1 MRRFQW
7 YIIYSGEIYMAWN
20 EPGNKDPWG
29 RNKNNSSL
37 DGVFKDFKKTINDL
51 FGSGSS
57 VPPSPKKS
65 AGLLSGIIL
74 AIYFLSGI
82 YIVNDG
88 ERGVVLQFGS
98 FNEITMP
105 GPHWIPRFIQSVEIV
120 DVSKIRSVQQ
130 KAVMLT
136 EDENIVSIS
145 FAIQYD
151 IKDASDFIFN
161 LREPDITVSQAGES
175 AIREVMGQNT
185 MDFIITE
192 GRTKVAEDTKGLLQ
206 NVLDTYGAG
215 VNVQSLNILEAQP
228 PEQVQD
234 AFSDAIK
241 AREDEQRYINEAE
254 AYRNEIIP
262 LARGQAKQMLEQAIA
277 YKVKLI
283 NAAEGEASRFTQ
295 LYSEYKKA
303 PAVTKERLYLEAV
316 ESVLSN
322 SSKVMIDV
330 EGGNNMMY
338 LPLDQLINRNQPKIA
353 NQDGGNQSSTGADST
368 SIMDRITSNKNNF
381 NLRKR
386 DLYNE

>member
-1 MRRFQW
+1 
-7 YIIYSGEIYMAWN
+7 MAWN

-29 RNKNNSSL
+29 RNKNNSNL
-37 DGVFKDFKKTINDL
+37 DGVFKDFKKTFDDL
-51 FGSGSS
+51 LGSSGSAT
-57 VPPSPKKS
+57 PPSPKKS
-65 AGLLSGIIL
+65 AGFLAAIIF
-74 AIYFLSGI
+74 AVYFLSGI

-98 FNEITMP
+98 FKEITMP

-120 DVSKIRSVQQ
+120 DVSNIRSVQQ

-151 IKDASDFIFN
+151 IKDASDYIFN
-161 LREPDITVSQAGES
+161 LRDPEVTVSQSGES

-206 NVLDTYGAG
+206 IVLDTYGAG
-215 VNVQSLNILEAQP
+215 VNILSLNILEAQP

-262 LARGQAKQMLEQAIA
+262 LARGKAKQMLEQAIA

-295 LYSEYKKA
+295 LYNEYKKA
-303 PAVTKERLYLEAV
+303 PSVTKERLYLEAV

-322 SSKVMIDV
+322 SSKVMVDI

-338 LPLDQLINRNQPKIA
+338 LPLDQLINRNQ
-353 NQDGGNQSSTGADST
+353 NRSNSDQDIQSSTTNST
-368 SIMDRITSNKNNF
+368 PSILDRINDNKNNF

>member
-1 MRRFQW
+1 MTSFLW
-7 YIIYSGEIYMAWN
+7 YIIYTGENNMAWN

-29 RNKNNSSL
+29 RNKNNSSI
-37 DGVFKDFKKTINDL
+37 DGVFKDFKKTIDDL
-51 FGSGSS
+51 LGNSNSI
-57 VPPSPKKS
+57 PPTSKKS
-65 AGLLSGIIL
+65 AGFLSAIIL
-74 AIYFLSGI
+74 VIYLLSGI

-105 GPHWIPRFIQSVEIV
+105 GPHWVPRFIQSVEIV

-175 AIREVMGQNT
+175 AIREVMGQNS
-185 MDFIITE
+185 MDYIITE
-192 GRTKVAEDTKGLLQ
+192 GRTGVAADTKKLLQ
-206 NVLDTYGAG
+206 SVLDSYGAG
-215 VNVQSLNILEAQP
+215 VNIQTLNILEAQP

-262 LARGQAKQMLEQAIA
+262 LARGKAKQMIEQAIA

-283 NAAEGEASRFTQ
+283 NSAEGEASRFSQ
-295 LYSEYKKA
+295 LFSEYRKA
-303 PAVTKERLYLEAV
+303 PEVTKERLYLEAV
-316 ESVLSN
+316 ESVLSK
-322 SSKVMIDV
+322 SSKIMIDV
-330 EGGNNMMY
+330 DGGNNLMY
-338 LPLDQLINRNQPKIA
+338 LPLDQLINRNPARSSIDQPVQ
-353 NQDGGNQSSTGADST
+353 QDNDA
-368 SIMDRITSNKNNF
+368 SIMNQINNNKNNF

>member
-1 MRRFQW
+1 
-7 YIIYSGEIYMAWN
+7 MAWN

-37 DGVFKDFKKTINDL
+37 DGVFKDFKKTIDDL
-51 FGSGSS
+51 LGSGSS

-353 NQDGGNQSSTGADST
+353 NQDGDNQSSTGVDNT
-368 SIMDRITSNKNNF
+368 YIMDRITSNKNNF

>member
-1 MRRFQW
+1 
-7 YIIYSGEIYMAWN
+7 MAWN

-29 RNKNNSSL
+29 RNKNNSSI

-51 FGSGSS
+51 LGSGGS

-65 AGLLSGIIL
+65 VGLLSGIIL

-105 GPHWIPRFIQSVEIV
+105 GPHWIPRFVQSVEIV

-206 NVLDTYGAG
+206 NVLDIYGAG

-295 LYSEYKKA
+295 LFTEYKKA

-338 LPLDQLINRNQPKIA
+338 LPLDQLINRNQPKA
-353 NQDGGNQSSTGADST
+353 ENQNNGNQSSAGVGST
-368 SIMDRITSNKNNF
+368 SIMDRINSNKNNF

>member
-1 MRRFQW
+1 
-7 YIIYSGEIYMAWN
+7 MAWN

-29 RNKNNSSL
+29 RNKNNSNL
-37 DGVFKDFKKTINDL
+37 DGVFKDFKKIFDDL
-51 FGSGSS
+51 LGSSGSAT
-57 VPPSPKKS
+57 PPSPKKS
-65 AGLLSGIIL
+65 AGFLAAIIF
-74 AIYFLSGI
+74 AVYFLSGI

-98 FNEITMP
+98 FKEITMP
-105 GPHWIPRFIQSVEIV
+105 GPHWIPRFVQSVEIV
-120 DVSKIRSVQQ
+120 DVSNIRSVQQ

-151 IKDASDFIFN
+151 IKDASDYIFN
-161 LREPDITVSQAGES
+161 LREPEVTVSQSGES
-175 AIREVMGQNT
+175 AIREVMGQNS

-192 GRTKVAEDTKGLLQ
+192 GRTQVAEDTKELLQ
-206 NVLDTYGAG
+206 IVLDTYGAG
-215 VNVQSLNILEAQP
+215 VNILSLNILEAQP

-262 LARGQAKQMLEQAIA
+262 LARGKAKQMLEQAIA

-295 LYSEYKKA
+295 LYNEYKKA

-322 SSKVMIDV
+322 SSKVMIDI

-338 LPLDQLINRNQPKIA
+338 LPLDQLINRNQNRTQS
-353 NQDGGNQSSTGADST
+353 NQDMQSSTT
-368 SIMDRITSNKNNF
+368 NNNQTILDRINDNKNNF

>member
-1 MRRFQW
+1 
-7 YIIYSGEIYMAWN
+7 MAWN

-37 DGVFKDFKKTINDL
+37 DGVFKDFKKTIDDL
-51 FGSGSS
+51 LGSGST

-353 NQDGGNQSSTGADST
+353 NQDGGNQSTTGVDNT

>member
-1 MRRFQW
+1 
-7 YIIYSGEIYMAWN
+7 MAWN

-29 RNKNNSSL
+29 RNKNNSNL
-37 DGVFKDFKKTINDL
+37 DGVFKDFKKIFDDL
-51 FGSGSS
+51 LGSSGSAT
-57 VPPSPKKS
+57 PPSPKKS
-65 AGLLSGIIL
+65 AGFLAAIIF
-74 AIYFLSGI
+74 AVYFLSGI

-98 FNEITMP
+98 FKEITMP

-120 DVSKIRSVQQ
+120 DVSNIRSVQQ

-151 IKDASDFIFN
+151 IKDASDYIFN
-161 LREPDITVSQAGES
+161 LRDPEVTVSQSGES
-175 AIREVMGQNT
+175 AIREVMGQNS

-206 NVLDTYGAG
+206 IVLDTYGAG
-215 VNVQSLNILEAQP
+215 VNILSLNILEAQP

-262 LARGQAKQMLEQAIA
+262 LARGKAKQMLEQAIA

-295 LYSEYKKA
+295 LYNEYKKA
-303 PAVTKERLYLEAV
+303 PSVTKERLYLEAV

-322 SSKVMIDV
+322 SSKVMIDI

-338 LPLDQLINRNQPKIA
+338 LPLDQLINRNQ
-353 NQDGGNQSSTGADST
+353 NRSNLDQDIQSSTTNST
-368 SIMDRITSNKNNF
+368 PSILDRINDNKNNF

>member
-1 MRRFQW
+1 MTSFLW
-7 YIIYSGEIYMAWN
+7 YIIYKGEKNMAWN

-29 RNKNNSSL
+29 RNKNNASI
-37 DGVFKDFKKTINDL
+37 DGVFKDFKKVIDDL
-51 FGSGSS
+51 LGSNNSI
-57 VPPSPKKS
+57 PPSSKKS
-65 AGLLSGIIL
+65 AGFLSAIIL
-74 AIYFLSGI
+74 VIYLLSGI

-105 GPHWIPRFIQSVEIV
+105 GPHWVPRFIQSVEIV

-151 IKDASDFIFN
+151 IKDASNFIFN

-175 AIREVMGQNT
+175 AIREIMGQNS
-185 MDFIITE
+185 MDYIITE
-192 GRTKVAEDTKGLLQ
+192 GRTGVATDTKKLLQ
-206 NVLDTYGAG
+206 SVLDSYGAG
-215 VNVQSLNILEAQP
+215 VNIQTLNILEAQP

-262 LARGQAKQMLEQAIA
+262 LARGKAKQMIEQAIA

-283 NAAEGEASRFTQ
+283 NSAEGEASRFSQ
-295 LYSEYKKA
+295 LFNEYKKA
-303 PAVTKERLYLEAV
+303 PEVTKERLYLEAV

-322 SSKVMIDV
+322 SSKIMIDV
-330 EGGNNMMY
+330 DGGNNLMY
-338 LPLDQLINRNQPKIA
+338 LPLDQLVNRNPAKSYDDTLEQENDA
-353 NQDGGNQSSTGADST
+353 
-368 SIMDRITSNKNNF
+368 SIMNQINNNKNNF

>member
-1 MRRFQW
+1 
-7 YIIYSGEIYMAWN
+7 MAWN

-37 DGVFKDFKKTINDL
+37 DGVFKDFKKTIDDL
-51 FGSGSS
+51 LGSGSS

-254 AYRNEIIP
+254 AYRIEIIP
-262 LARGQAKQMLEQAIA
+262 LARGQAKQMIEQAIA

-353 NQDGGNQSSTGADST
+353 NQDGGNQSSDRVDST

-381 NLRKR
+381 NIRKR

>member
-1 MRRFQW
+1 
-7 YIIYSGEIYMAWN
+7 MAWN

-37 DGVFKDFKKTINDL
+37 DGVFKDFKKTIDDL
-51 FGSGSS
+51 LGSGNSI
-57 VPPSPKKS
+57 PPSSKKS
-65 AGLLSGIIL
+65 AGFLSAIIL

-175 AIREVMGQNT
+175 AIREVMGQNS

-206 NVLDTYGAG
+206 LVLDTYGAG

-262 LARGQAKQMLEQAIA
+262 LARGKAKQMLEQAIA

-295 LYSEYKKA
+295 LFTEYEKA
-303 PAVTKERLYLEAV
+303 PGVTKERLYLEAV

-338 LPLDQLINRNQPKIA
+338 LPLDQLINRNQTRA
-353 NQDGGNQSSTGADST
+353 SGNESDDTKNESS
-368 SIMDRITSNKNNF
+368 SIMDQISDTKNNF

>member
-1 MRRFQW
+1 
-7 YIIYSGEIYMAWN
+7 MAWN

-29 RNKNNSSL
+29 RNKNNSNL
-37 DGVFKDFKKTINDL
+37 DGVFKDFKKTFDDL
-51 FGSGSS
+51 LGSSGSAT
-57 VPPSPKKS
+57 PPSPKKS
-65 AGLLSGIIL
+65 AGFLAAIIF
-74 AIYFLSGI
+74 AVYFLSGI

-98 FNEITMP
+98 FKEITMP

-120 DVSKIRSVQQ
+120 DVSNIRSVQQ

-151 IKDASDFIFN
+151 IKDASDYIFN
-161 LREPDITVSQAGES
+161 LRDPEVTVSQSGES

-206 NVLDTYGAG
+206 TVLDTYGAG
-215 VNVQSLNILEAQP
+215 VNILSLNILEAQP

-262 LARGQAKQMLEQAIA
+262 LARGKAKQMLEQAIA

-295 LYSEYKKA
+295 LYNEYKKA
-303 PAVTKERLYLEAV
+303 PSVTKERLYLEAV

-322 SSKVMIDV
+322 SSKVMVDI

-338 LPLDQLINRNQPKIA
+338 LPLDQLINRNQNRSNP
-353 NQDGGNQSSTGADST
+353 NQDTQSSSPNSAP
-368 SIMDRITSNKNNF
+368 SILDRINDNKNNF

>member
-1 MRRFQW
+1 
-7 YIIYSGEIYMAWN
+7 MAWN

-29 RNKNNSSL
+29 RNKNNSNL
-37 DGVFKDFKKTINDL
+37 DGVFKDFKKTFDDL
-51 FGSGSS
+51 LGSSGSAT
-57 VPPSPKKS
+57 PPSPKKS
-65 AGLLSGIIL
+65 AGFLAAIIF
-74 AIYFLSGI
+74 AVYFLSGI

-98 FNEITMP
+98 FKEITMP

-120 DVSKIRSVQQ
+120 DVSNIRSVQQ

-151 IKDASDFIFN
+151 IKDASDYIFN
-161 LREPDITVSQAGES
+161 LRDPEVTVSQSGES

-206 NVLDTYGAG
+206 IVLDTYGAG
-215 VNVQSLNILEAQP
+215 VNILSLNILEAQP

-262 LARGQAKQMLEQAIA
+262 LARGKAKQMLEQAIA

-295 LYSEYKKA
+295 LYNEYKKA
-303 PAVTKERLYLEAV
+303 PSVTKERLYLEAV

-338 LPLDQLINRNQPKIA
+338 LPLDQLINRNQNRSNP
-353 NQDGGNQSSTGADST
+353 NQDIQSSSPNSAP
-368 SIMDRITSNKNNF
+368 SILDRINDNKNNF

>member
-338 LPLDQLINRNQPKIA
+338 LPLDQLINRKQPKIA

>member
-1 MRRFQW
+1 
-7 YIIYSGEIYMAWN
+7 MAWN

-29 RNKNNSSL
+29 RNKNNSNL
-37 DGVFKDFKKTINDL
+37 DGVFKDFKKTFDDL
-51 FGSGSS
+51 LGSSGSAT
-57 VPPSPKKS
+57 PPSPKKS
-65 AGLLSGIIL
+65 AGFLSAIIF
-74 AIYFLSGI
+74 AVYFLSGI

-98 FNEITMP
+98 FKEITMP

-120 DVSKIRSVQQ
+120 DVSNIRSVQQ

-151 IKDASDFIFN
+151 IKDASDYIFN
-161 LREPDITVSQAGES
+161 LRDPEVTVSQSGES

-206 NVLDTYGAG
+206 IVLDTYGAG
-215 VNVQSLNILEAQP
+215 VNILSLNILEAQP

-262 LARGQAKQMLEQAIA
+262 LARGKAKQMLEQAIA

-295 LYSEYKKA
+295 LYNEYKKA
-303 PAVTKERLYLEAV
+303 PSVTKERLYLEAV

-322 SSKVMIDV
+322 SSKVMVDI

-338 LPLDQLINRNQPKIA
+338 LPLDQLINRNQNRSNP
-353 NQDGGNQSSTGADST
+353 NQDIQSSSPNSAP
-368 SIMDRITSNKNNF
+368 SILDRINDNKNNF

>member
-1 MRRFQW
+1 
-7 YIIYSGEIYMAWN
+7 MAWN

-37 DGVFKDFKKTINDL
+37 DGVFKDFKKTIDDL

-57 VPPSPKKS
+57 LPPSSKKS
-65 AGLLSGIIL
+65 AGLLSAIIL
-74 AIYFLSGI
+74 AVYFLSGI

-175 AIREVMGQNT
+175 AIREVMGQNS

-215 VNVQSLNILEAQP
+215 VNLSLIH
-228 PEQVQD
+228 
-234 AFSDAIK
+234 I
-241 AREDEQRYINEAE
+241 
-254 AYRNEIIP
+254 
-262 LARGQAKQMLEQAIA
+262 
-277 YKVKLI
+277 
-283 NAAEGEASRFTQ
+283 
-295 LYSEYKKA
+295 
-303 PAVTKERLYLEAV
+303 
-316 ESVLSN
+316 
-322 SSKVMIDV
+322 
-330 EGGNNMMY
+330 
-338 LPLDQLINRNQPKIA
+338 
-353 NQDGGNQSSTGADST
+353 
-368 SIMDRITSNKNNF
+368 
-381 NLRKR
+381 
-386 DLYNE
+386 

>member
-1 MRRFQW
+1 
-7 YIIYSGEIYMAWN
+7 MAWN

-37 DGVFKDFKKTINDL
+37 DGVIKDFKKTIDDL
-51 FGSGSS
+51 LGGNSGS
-57 VPPSPKKS
+57 VPPSSKKS
-65 AGLLSGIIL
+65 AGLLAGLIL
-74 AIYFLSGI
+74 VIYLLSGI

-88 ERGVVLQFGS
+88 ERGVVLQFGG

-105 GPHWIPRFIQSVEIV
+105 GPHWVPRFVQAVEIV

-136 EDENIVSIS
+136 QDENIVSIS

-151 IKDASDFIFN
+151 IKDASNYIFN
-161 LREPDITVSQAGES
+161 LREPDTTVSQAGES

-192 GRTKVAEDTKGLLQ
+192 GRTGVAADTKKLLQ
-206 NVLDTYGAG
+206 GVLDSYGSG
-215 VNVQSLNILEAQP
+215 VNIQTLNILEAQP

-262 LARGQAKQMLEQAIA
+262 LARGEAKQMLEQAIA

-295 LYSEYKKA
+295 LFNEYKKA
-303 PAVTKERLYLEAV
+303 PNVTKERLYIEAV
-316 ESVLSN
+316 ESVLSQ
-322 SSKVMIDV
+322 SSKVMIDI
-330 EGGNNMMY
+330 EGGNNLMY
-338 LPLDQLINRNQPKIA
+338 LPLDQLINNNQARNNNERQQTE
-353 NQDGGNQSSTGADST
+353 NEVT
-368 SIMDRITSNKNNF
+368 IMDRINANKNNF

>member
-1 MRRFQW
+1 
-7 YIIYSGEIYMAWN
+7 MAWN

-29 RNKNNSSL
+29 KNKNNTSL
-37 DGVFKDFKKTINDL
+37 DGVIKDFKKTIDDL
-51 FGSGSS
+51 LGGNSGS
-57 VPPSPKKS
+57 VPPSSKKS
-65 AGLLSGIIL
+65 AGLLAGLIL
-74 AIYFLSGI
+74 VIYLLSGI

-88 ERGVVLQFGS
+88 ERGVVLQFGG

-105 GPHWIPRFIQSVEIV
+105 GPHWVPRFVQAVEIV

-136 EDENIVSIS
+136 QDENIVSIS

-151 IKDASDFIFN
+151 IKDASNYIFN
-161 LREPDITVSQAGES
+161 LREPDTTVSQAGES

-192 GRTKVAEDTKGLLQ
+192 GRTGVAADTKKLLQ
-206 NVLDTYGAG
+206 GVLDSYGSG
-215 VNVQSLNILEAQP
+215 VNIQTLNILEAQP

-262 LARGQAKQMLEQAIA
+262 LARGEAKQMLEQAIA

-295 LYSEYKKA
+295 LFNEYKKA
-303 PAVTKERLYLEAV
+303 PDVTKERLYIEAV
-316 ESVLSN
+316 ESVLSQ
-322 SSKVMIDV
+322 SSKVMIDI
-330 EGGNNMMY
+330 EGGNNLMY
-338 LPLDQLINRNQPKIA
+338 LPLDQLINNNQARNNNERQQTE
-353 NQDGGNQSSTGADST
+353 NEVT
-368 SIMDRITSNKNNF
+368 IMDRINANKNNF

>member
-1 MRRFQW
+1 
-7 YIIYSGEIYMAWN
+7 MAWN

-29 RNKNNSSL
+29 RNKKNSSL
-37 DGVFKDFKKTINDL
+37 DGVFKDFKKTIDDL
-51 FGSGSS
+51 LGSGSS

-303 PAVTKERLYLEAV
+303 PTVTKERLYLEAV
-316 ESVLSN
+316 ESVLSK

-353 NQDGGNQSSTGADST
+353 NQDSGNNSSTGVDNT

>member
-1 MRRFQW
+1 MTSFLW
-7 YIIYSGEIYMAWN
+7 YIIYKGEKNMAWN
-20 EPGNKDPWG
+20 EPDNKDPWG
-29 RNKNNSSL
+29 RNKNNASI
-37 DGVFKDFKKTINDL
+37 DGVFKDFKKVIDDL
-51 FGSGSS
+51 LGSNNSI
-57 VPPSPKKS
+57 PPSSKKS
-65 AGLLSGIIL
+65 AGFLSAIIL
-74 AIYFLSGI
+74 VIYLLSGI

-105 GPHWIPRFIQSVEIV
+105 GPHWVPRFIQSVEIV

-151 IKDASDFIFN
+151 IKDASNFIFN

-175 AIREVMGQNT
+175 AIREIMGQNS
-185 MDFIITE
+185 MDYIITE
-192 GRTKVAEDTKGLLQ
+192 GRTGVATDTKKLLQ
-206 NVLDTYGAG
+206 SVLDSYGAG
-215 VNVQSLNILEAQP
+215 VNIQTLNILEAQP

-262 LARGQAKQMLEQAIA
+262 LARGKAKQMIEQAIA

-283 NAAEGEASRFTQ
+283 NSAEGEASRFSQ
-295 LYSEYKKA
+295 LFNEYKKA
-303 PAVTKERLYLEAV
+303 PEVTKERLYLEAV

-322 SSKVMIDV
+322 SSKIMIDV
-330 EGGNNMMY
+330 DGGNNLMY
-338 LPLDQLINRNQPKIA
+338 LPLDQLVNRNPAKSYDDTLEQENDA
-353 NQDGGNQSSTGADST
+353 
-368 SIMDRITSNKNNF
+368 SIMNQINNNKNNF

>member
-1 MRRFQW
+1 
-7 YIIYSGEIYMAWN
+7 MAWN

-316 ESVLSN
+316 ESVLSK

-338 LPLDQLINRNQPKIA
+338 LPLDQLINRNQPKTA
-353 NQDGGNQSSTGADST
+353 NQEGGNQSSTGVDNT

>member
-1 MRRFQW
+1 
-7 YIIYSGEIYMAWN
+7 
-20 EPGNKDPWG
+20 
-29 RNKNNSSL
+29 
-37 DGVFKDFKKTINDL
+37 
-51 FGSGSS
+51 
-57 VPPSPKKS
+57 
-65 AGLLSGIIL
+65 
-74 AIYFLSGI
+74 
-82 YIVNDG
+82 
-88 ERGVVLQFGS
+88 
-98 FNEITMP
+98 
-105 GPHWIPRFIQSVEIV
+105 
-120 DVSKIRSVQQ
+120 
-130 KAVMLT
+130 MLT

-175 AIREVMGQNT
+175 AIREVMGQNS

-206 NVLDTYGAG
+206 LVLDTYGAG

-262 LARGQAKQMLEQAIA
+262 LARGKAKQMLEQAIA

-295 LYSEYKKA
+295 LFTEYEKA
-303 PAVTKERLYLEAV
+303 PDVTKERLYLEAV

-338 LPLDQLINRNQPKIA
+338 LPLDQLINRNQTRA
-353 NQDGGNQSSTGADST
+353 SGNDTDDTTNESA
-368 SIMDRITSNKNNF
+368 SIMDQISDTKNNF

>member
-1 MRRFQW
+1 
-7 YIIYSGEIYMAWN
+7 MAWN

-29 RNKNNSSL
+29 RNKNNSNL
-37 DGVFKDFKKTINDL
+37 DGVFKDFKKTFDDL
-51 FGSGSS
+51 LGSSGSAT
-57 VPPSPKKS
+57 PPSPKKS
-65 AGLLSGIIL
+65 AGFLAAIIF
-74 AIYFLSGI
+74 AVYFLSGI

-98 FNEITMP
+98 FKEITMP

-120 DVSKIRSVQQ
+120 DVSNIRSVQQ

-151 IKDASDFIFN
+151 IKDASDYIFN
-161 LREPDITVSQAGES
+161 LRDPEVTVSQSGES

-206 NVLDTYGAG
+206 IVLDTYGAG
-215 VNVQSLNILEAQP
+215 VNILSLNILEAQP

-262 LARGQAKQMLEQAIA
+262 LARGKAKQMLEQAIA

-295 LYSEYKKA
+295 LYNEYKKA
-303 PAVTKERLYLEAV
+303 PSVTKERLYLEAV

-322 SSKVMIDV
+322 SSKVMVDI

-338 LPLDQLINRNQPKIA
+338 LPLDQLINRNQNRSNPD
-353 NQDGGNQSSTGADST
+353 QDIQSSTTNST
-368 SIMDRITSNKNNF
+368 PSILDRINDNKNNF

>member
-1 MRRFQW
+1 
-7 YIIYSGEIYMAWN
+7 MAWN

-29 RNKNNSSL
+29 RNKNNSNL
-37 DGVFKDFKKTINDL
+37 DGVFKDFKKTFDDL
-51 FGSGSS
+51 LGSSGSAT
-57 VPPSPKKS
+57 PPSPKKS
-65 AGLLSGIIL
+65 AGFLAAIIF

-98 FNEITMP
+98 FKEITMP

-120 DVSKIRSVQQ
+120 DVSNIRSVQQ

-151 IKDASDFIFN
+151 IKDASDYIFN
-161 LREPDITVSQAGES
+161 LRDPEVTVSQSGES

-206 NVLDTYGAG
+206 IVLDTYGAG
-215 VNVQSLNILEAQP
+215 VNILSLNILEAQP

-262 LARGQAKQMLEQAIA
+262 LARGKAKQMLEQAIA

-295 LYSEYKKA
+295 LYNEYKKA
-303 PAVTKERLYLEAV
+303 PTVTKERLYLEAV

-322 SSKVMIDV
+322 SSKVMVDI

-338 LPLDQLINRNQPKIA
+338 LPLDQLINRNQNRA
-353 NQDGGNQSSTGADST
+353 NLDQDIQSSTTNST
-368 SIMDRITSNKNNF
+368 PSILDRINDNKNNF

>member
-1 MRRFQW
+1 
-7 YIIYSGEIYMAWN
+7 MAWN

-37 DGVFKDFKKTINDL
+37 DGVFKDFKKTIDDL

-57 VPPSPKKS
+57 LPPSSKKS
-65 AGLLSGIIL
+65 AGLLSAIIL
-74 AIYFLSGI
+74 AVYFLSGI

-215 VNVQSLNILEAQP
+215 VNIQSLNILEAQP

-295 LYSEYKKA
+295 LFTEYQKA
-303 PAVTKERLYLEAV
+303 PVVTKERLYLEAV

-338 LPLDQLINRNQPKIA
+338 LPLDQILNRNQPKIL
-353 NQDGGNQSSTGADST
+353 NQDNGNQSSTGVDNT

>member
-1 MRRFQW
+1 
-7 YIIYSGEIYMAWN
+7 MAWN

-29 RNKNNSSL
+29 RNKNNSNL
-37 DGVFKDFKKTINDL
+37 DGVFKDFKKIFDDL
-51 FGSGSS
+51 LGSSGSAT
-57 VPPSPKKS
+57 PPSPKKS
-65 AGLLSGIIL
+65 AGFLAAIIF
-74 AIYFLSGI
+74 AVYFLSGI

-98 FNEITMP
+98 FKEITMP

-120 DVSKIRSVQQ
+120 DVSNIRSVQQ

-151 IKDASDFIFN
+151 IKDASDYIFN
-161 LREPDITVSQAGES
+161 LRDPEVTVSQSGES

-206 NVLDTYGAG
+206 IVLDTYGAG
-215 VNVQSLNILEAQP
+215 VNILSLNILEAQP

-262 LARGQAKQMLEQAIA
+262 LARGKAKQMLEQAIA

-295 LYSEYKKA
+295 LYNEYKKA
-303 PAVTKERLYLEAV
+303 PSVTKERLYLEAV

-322 SSKVMIDV
+322 SSKVMVDI

-338 LPLDQLINRNQPKIA
+338 LPLDQLINRNQNRSNPD
-353 NQDGGNQSSTGADST
+353 QDIQSSTTNST
-368 SIMDRITSNKNNF
+368 PSILDRINDNKNNF

>member
-1 MRRFQW
+1 
-7 YIIYSGEIYMAWN
+7 MAWN

-37 DGVFKDFKKTINDL
+37 DGVFKDFKKTIDDL
-51 FGSGSS
+51 LGSGSS

-206 NVLDTYGAG
+206 NVLDMYGAG

-338 LPLDQLINRNQPKIA
+338 LPLDQLINRNQPKIT
-353 NQDGGNQSSTGADST
+353 NQDNVNQSAGGVDNT

>member
-1 MRRFQW
+1 
-7 YIIYSGEIYMAWN
+7 MAWN

-37 DGVFKDFKKTINDL
+37 DGVFKDFKKTIDDL
-51 FGSGSS
+51 LGSGSS

-353 NQDGGNQSSTGADST
+353 NQDGGNQSSTGVDNT

>member
-1 MRRFQW
+1 
-7 YIIYSGEIYMAWN
+7 MAWN

-29 RNKNNSSL
+29 RNKNNSNL
-37 DGVFKDFKKTINDL
+37 DGVFKDFKKIFDDL
-51 FGSGSS
+51 LGASGSAT
-57 VPPSPKKS
+57 PPSPKKS
-65 AGLLSGIIL
+65 AGFLAAIIF
-74 AIYFLSGI
+74 AVYFLSGI

-98 FNEITMP
+98 FKEITMP
-105 GPHWIPRFIQSVEIV
+105 GPHWIPRFVQSVEIV
-120 DVSKIRSVQQ
+120 DVSNIRSVQQ

-151 IKDASDFIFN
+151 IKDASDYIFN
-161 LREPDITVSQAGES
+161 LREPEVTVSQSGES
-175 AIREVMGQNT
+175 AIREVMGQNS

-192 GRTKVAEDTKGLLQ
+192 GRTQVAEDTKELLQ
-206 NVLDTYGAG
+206 IVLDTYGAG
-215 VNVQSLNILEAQP
+215 VNILSLNILEAQP

-262 LARGQAKQMLEQAIA
+262 LARGKAKQMLEQAIA

-295 LYSEYKKA
+295 LYNEYKKA

-322 SSKVMIDV
+322 SSKVMIDI

-338 LPLDQLINRNQPKIA
+338 LPLDQMINRNQNRTQS
-353 NQDGGNQSSTGADST
+353 NQDMQSSTT
-368 SIMDRITSNKNNF
+368 NNNQTILDRINDNKNNF

>member
-1 MRRFQW
+1 M
-7 YIIYSGEIYMAWN
+7 
-20 EPGNKDPWG
+20 
-29 RNKNNSSL
+29 
-37 DGVFKDFKKTINDL
+37 
-51 FGSGSS
+51 
-57 VPPSPKKS
+57 
-65 AGLLSGIIL
+65 
-74 AIYFLSGI
+74 
-82 YIVNDG
+82 
-88 ERGVVLQFGS
+88 
-98 FNEITMP
+98 
-105 GPHWIPRFIQSVEIV
+105 
-120 DVSKIRSVQQ
+120 
-130 KAVMLT
+130 
-136 EDENIVSIS
+136 
-145 FAIQYD
+145 
-151 IKDASDFIFN
+151 
-161 LREPDITVSQAGES
+161 REPDITVSQAGES

-338 LPLDQLINRNQPKIA
+338 LPLDQLINRNQPKNL
-353 NQDGGNQSSTGADST
+353 NQDNSGNPSSAGADNT

>member
-37 DGVFKDFKKTINDL
+37 DGVFKDFKKTIDDL
-51 FGSGSS
+51 LGSGSS

-338 LPLDQLINRNQPKIA
+338 LPLDQLINRKQPKIA